1 MSTRHVSW
9 IMYISEF
16 IFHVNLTFQVEGGR
30 VDPHHLV
37 RSKFF
42 SPPTLG
48 GRSHPKIW
56 GVKRLQKI
64 FKKNRLWRKP
74 KRENHTTWNVL
85 QSKRMLPKAGLC
97 GWLPRVCQQRKNNR
111 MRVISLELTHVS
123 SEATSFVLVCSV
135 CRSSGLFS
143 SLVVQGWTKV
153 TEASVCIYANA
164 YIYIYMNLYEMPDVV
179 M

>member
-1 MSTRHVSW
+1 MFYNCPMCKKYKLSGAPKS
-9 IMYISEF
+9 
-16 IFHVNLTFQVEGGR
+16 R
-30 VDPHHLV
+30 VT
-37 RSKFF
+37 KN
-42 SPPTLG
+42 LG
-48 GRSHPKIW
+48 GEKATEDIQEESS
-56 GVKRLQKI
+56 L
-64 FKKNRLWRKP
+64 KKAKER
-74 KRENHTTWNVL
+74 NHTTWNVL

-164 YIYIYMNLYEMPDVV
+164 YIYIYIWICTKCRMWLCRYVYVNV
-179 M
+179 